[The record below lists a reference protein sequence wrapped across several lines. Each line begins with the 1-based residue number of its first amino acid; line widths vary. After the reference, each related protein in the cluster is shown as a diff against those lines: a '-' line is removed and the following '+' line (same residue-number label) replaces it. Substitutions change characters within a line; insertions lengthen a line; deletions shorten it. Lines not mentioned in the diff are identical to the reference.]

1 MRDQSLKA
9 DAGKPRWGLL
19 PWRAIA
25 LLADVVTFGAS
36 KYGDASWRR
45 VEASRYEDALHRHLH
60 AWRMFERNDR
70 ESGIHHL
77 AHALCNI
84 AFMLELSLDKDD
96 ADAEQE
102 NANDARSIS
111 DLRHDLDALRME
123 HAARANCSMDWASTG
138 HRVAE

>member
-1 MRDQSLKA
+1 MNQSLKA

-60 AWRMFERNDR
+60 AWRMGERNDR

-96 ADAEQE
+96 AD
-102 NANDARSIS
+102 
-111 DLRHDLDALRME
+111 DLRAKLGEQLRAKRAELPDAERERVVRKME
-123 HAARANCSMDWASTG
+123 ADGWPQDYG
-138 HRVAE
+138 GGG